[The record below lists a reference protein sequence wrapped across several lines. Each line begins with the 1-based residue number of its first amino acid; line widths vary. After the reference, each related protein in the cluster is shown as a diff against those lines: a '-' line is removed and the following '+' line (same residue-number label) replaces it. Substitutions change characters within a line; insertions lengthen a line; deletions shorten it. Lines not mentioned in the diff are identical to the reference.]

1 MRRVV
6 SAIFLFL
13 GGWLLTAEPILAF
26 MDFGPG
32 MGGAMPAVLA
42 FVLLL
47 AAVPLGIGVALS
59 PGRRWRE
66 LGLTILIASG
76 MAAFT
81 GLGLAAMFLDPGFK
95 QFMPAMPPLPDIA
108 PAAGTL
114 NLIALV
120 SAGLL
125 LYGRRR
131 ISGRGAP

>member
-59 PGRRWRE
+59 PGSRWRSP
-66 LGLTILIASG
+66 AS
-76 MAAFT
+76 ASRRCSST
-81 GLGLAAMFLDPGFK
+81 
-95 QFMPAMPPLPDIA
+95 PASSNSCRQCLRCPTSRLC
-108 PAAGTL
+108 
-114 NLIALV
+114 
-120 SAGLL
+120 
-125 LYGRRR
+125 
-131 ISGRGAP
+131 SGR